1 MRIKYPPEWVKSE
14 MLDLEHQGINLYDW
28 ELVKEFLEG
37 QNRFTML
44 EWMKDN
50 RQLFYYS
57 VLSNNYKAL

>member
-1 MRIKYPPEWVKSE
+1 
-14 MLDLEHQGINLYDW
+14 MLDLEHQGVNLYDW
-28 ELVKEFLEG
+28 ELVKEFLER